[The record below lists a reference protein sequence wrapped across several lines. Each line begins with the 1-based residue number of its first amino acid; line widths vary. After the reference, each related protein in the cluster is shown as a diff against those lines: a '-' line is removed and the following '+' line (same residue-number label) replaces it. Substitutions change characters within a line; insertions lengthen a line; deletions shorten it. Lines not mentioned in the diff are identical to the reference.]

1 MPWMSA
7 ANPTVDES
15 ALGDPMTACTPLPDK
30 LGPVFAKELRQGL
43 RAQRF
48 VTPFVAIQ
56 IFAIVAVGTD
66 LGLTSATGSTSS
78 ASLFGNL
85 IVWVVIL
92 GVGVV
97 MPLTNIAAL
106 RSELSDGRNVEL
118 LLMSNLNRWQIVRG
132 KWLVGFSLSFLMLIS
147 LIPYLLTRYFGSGV
161 ELTQTLTLVI
171 NIILV
176 NAAVT
181 GIAIGASGFGN
192 LLGRFL
198 LLIIGVLSALGTY
211 MGTCWRFIEMMG
223 DQTGFDALL
232 PAIFVV
238 LSSALVSALYVV
250 YGLQLGRARLRLFE
264 NPLDPPASGLIIALI
279 IFTPIVVGVA
289 TGVTIG
295 YGAWVAV
302 GGLLALSLLID
313 RGPGKKGSKTAQ
325 YAQP

>member
-1 MPWMSA
+1 MMPT
-7 ANPTVDES
+7 ANTATTE
-15 ALGDPMTACTPLPDK
+15 ALPGDPMAACTPLPDK

-56 IFAIVAVGTD
+56 IFAIIAIGAD
-66 LGLTSATGSTSS
+66 LGIASATDSSAS
-78 ASLFGNL
+78 ASLFGEL

-106 RSELSDGRNVEL
+106 RSELNDGRNVEL

-132 KWLVGFSLSFLMLIS
+132 KWLVGFSLSVLMLIS
-147 LIPYLLTRYFGSGV
+147 LVPYLLTRYFGSGV
-161 ELTQTLTLVI
+161 ELTQIFSLVI
-171 NIILV
+171 GVLFV
-176 NAAVT
+176 NAAFT
-181 GIAIGASGFGN
+181 GAAIGASGFGN

-198 LLIIGVLSALGTY
+198 LLVIAILSAFGTY
-211 MGTCWRFIEMMG
+211 TATCWRFVEMLSAA
-223 DQTGFDALL
+223 TGYG
-232 PAIFVV
+232 AIMPIVYLILTSGV
-238 LSSALVSALYVV
+238 VSALYVV

-289 TGVTIG
+289 TGVTLG
-295 YGAWVAV
+295 FGAWVAV
-302 GGLLALSLLID
+302 GGLLALALIID
-313 RGPGKKGSKTAQ
+313 RGPSKKKAGSIQ